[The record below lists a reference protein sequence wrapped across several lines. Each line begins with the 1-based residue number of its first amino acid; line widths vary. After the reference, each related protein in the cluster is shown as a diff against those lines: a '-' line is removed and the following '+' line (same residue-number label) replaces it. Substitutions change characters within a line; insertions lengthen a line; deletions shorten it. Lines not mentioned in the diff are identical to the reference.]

1 MIRVLGI
8 DPGTR
13 SFDICGLEDGKVYY
27 EAIIDTPEVAVNPDA
42 LINGVEAGM
51 PVDLIA
57 GPSGYG
63 VELTYLEEI
72 PMDKL
77 EDWYLTYILLL
88 KREDLERAM
97 ARDELGIKVYY
108 AMTKTAIEMKRRGWP
123 VCYIPGVVHL
133 PTVPK
138 YRKINKIDMGTADK
152 MCIAV
157 LGVYD
162 QANRLGLDYNDISF
176 ILVEMGFGYN
186 AVIGVDRGRIVDGIG
201 GTYGGPGFLTIG
213 AIDAEIVQLVG
224 TWEKSDIFTGGGMV
238 ISNRNSPEEMI
249 GSASTDEASYNAW
262 RAILESVVKNVYAM
276 KVSVKE
282 PREILISGRL
292 TRIPG
297 VEEELIRLL
306 SDIAEVRRIGSIEGA
321 KKVKEAAQGY
331 AIVAD
336 GLAGGRFKAL
346 IEWMGIK
353 DSKGTVLDNIY
364 HPKIKLVEDLFKSFT

>member
-1 MIRVLGI
+1 
-8 DPGTR
+8 
-13 SFDICGLEDGKVYY
+13 
-27 EAIIDTPEVAVNPDA
+27 
-42 LINGVEAGM
+42 
-51 PVDLIA
+51 
-57 GPSGYG
+57 
-63 VELTYLEEI
+63 
-72 PMDKL
+72 
-77 EDWYLTYILLL
+77 
-88 KREDLERAM
+88 
-97 ARDELGIKVYY
+97 
-108 AMTKTAIEMKRRGWP
+108 
-123 VCYIPGVVHL
+123 
-133 PTVPK
+133 
-138 YRKINKIDMGTADK
+138 
-152 MCIAV
+152 
-157 LGVYD
+157 
-162 QANRLGLDYNDISF
+162 
-176 ILVEMGFGYN
+176 
-186 AVIGVDRGRIVDGIG
+186 
-201 GTYGGPGFLTIG
+201 
-213 AIDAEIVQLVG
+213 
-224 TWEKSDIFTGGGMV
+224 
-238 ISNRNSPEEMI
+238 MI
-249 GSASTDEASYNAW
+249 GSASTDEASYIAW